1 MIYLVYYIKKSLN
14 SSVTYDVFE
23 VCAILLLL
31 MKYTWTVPLM
41 QVSNF
46 LLKFWETWFQCLNV
60 SGWLTVPQKSPLS
73 IKTMRGISFWR
84 ATYTREVM
92 GIIPGAWVIPDE
104 SFQTIVEVSLFS
116 SCFLMWHDKSN
127 NTLLSVCE
135 SACVWT
141 RTLRGSMINTHN
153 PPNLWKTMHISDKA
167 QTYWFIW
174 ARNASPLHFGSK
186 IYVCLYKLN

>member
-1 MIYLVYYIKKSLN
+1 MIYLVYYIKNHLIPVLHMMFLRFALSCCYLW
-14 SSVTYDVFE
+14 SIHGLYLSCRYLT
-23 VCAILLLL
+23 
-31 MKYTWTVPLM
+31 
-41 QVSNF
+41 F
-46 LLKFWETWFQCLNV
+46 LLKFGETWFQCLNV
-60 SGWLTVPQKSPLS
+60 SGWLTVPQKSALS
-73 IKTMRGISFWR
+73 IKTMGGISFWR

-104 SFQTIVEVSLFS
+104 SFQTIVEVSLYS

-141 RTLRGSMINTHN
+141 RTLRGSIIITHN

-167 QTYWFIW
+167 
-174 ARNASPLHFGSK
+174 
-186 IYVCLYKLN
+186 